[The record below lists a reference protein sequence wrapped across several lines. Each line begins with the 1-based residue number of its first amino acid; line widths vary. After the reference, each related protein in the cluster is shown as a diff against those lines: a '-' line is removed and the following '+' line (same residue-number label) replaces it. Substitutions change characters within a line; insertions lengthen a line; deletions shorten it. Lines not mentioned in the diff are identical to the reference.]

1 MRDSLSKSICP
12 SLLLILLLAFA
23 AGARQQPDANEITAL
38 VNVTVIDGNGGPP
51 QPKMTVVVSG
61 ERIVEILPAGKKTPA
76 GAAVIDLSG
85 YYVIPGLIDSHV
97 HLGAG
102 QTREAFSRM
111 LRFVLLGG
119 ITTVRDMGGDAITLG
134 EMAKVASSRET
145 LSPRI
150 YFCAM
155 MGGPTF
161 FSDPRVQASAHG
173 MSAGG
178 TAWLRAITP
187 ETDITKAV
195 ADAKATGA
203 TGIKIYA
210 DLPAGLVSKIS
221 AEAHRQGLRVW
232 SHATIFPA
240 KPSDAVAAGVNALSH
255 SAYLVWEGM
264 SRVPDSYRARL
275 GANYESVPVK
285 SDAITALL
293 ARMKEKGTIL
303 DATLFVF
310 NNFTRAAQPPPGVRD
325 VKLLVD
331 WSFEVTRRARELG
344 VKVAAG
350 TDSVGAPDIY
360 ALPNLHTELEL
371 LVTKCGFTPL
381 EALTAATRTGAEALG
396 ITDSY
401 GTIARGKVADMV
413 VLSGDPSK
421 DIRNTTK
428 IVYVVKG
435 GRLHK
440 RP

>member
-1 MRDSLSKSICP
+1 MRNSLSKSIC
-12 SLLLILLLAFA
+12 LLLLLALLLAFA
-23 AGARQQPDANEITAL
+23 AGARQRPDSHETTAL
-38 VNVTVIDGNGGPP
+38 VNVTMIDGNGGPP
-51 QPKMTVVVSG
+51 QPKMTVVISG
-61 ERIVEILPAGKKTPA
+61 ERVVEILPAGKKPPA

-85 YYVIPGLIDSHV
+85 HYVIPGLIDSHV

-102 QTREAFSRM
+102 QTREASGRM
-111 LRFVLLGG
+111 LRFALLGG
-119 ITTVRDMGGDAITLG
+119 ITTIRDMGGDAIALR
-134 EMAKVASSRET
+134 ELAKAAGDRET

-155 MGGPTF
+155 MGGVTF

-173 MSAGG
+173 MSAGD

-187 ETDITKAV
+187 ETDIAKAV

-203 TGIKIYA
+203 AGVKIYA
-210 DLPAGLVSKIS
+210 DLPASLVSKIS
-221 AEAHRQGLRVW
+221 AEAHRQGLRAW

-240 KPSDAVAAGVNALSH
+240 KPSDAVAAGVNVLSH
-255 SAYLVWEGM
+255 SAYLIWEGV

-275 GANYESVPVK
+275 GADYESVPVR

-293 ARMKEKGTIL
+293 TRMKEKGTIL

-325 VKLLVD
+325 AKLMVD

-344 VKVAAG
+344 VKVVAG
-350 TDSVGAPDIY
+350 TDSIGAPGRD
-360 ALPNLHTELEL
+360 ALPNLHAELEL

-381 EALTAATRTGAEALG
+381 EALTAATRTGAETLG

-401 GTIARGKVADMV
+401 GTIAAGKVADMV

-421 DIRNTTK
+421 NIRNTTK

>member
-1 MRDSLSKSICP
+1 MRSPLCKSIRR
-12 SLLLILLLAFA
+12 SLLLILLLAFVA
-23 AGARQQPDANEITAL
+23 HAQQPSNPNETTVLA
-38 VNVTVIDGNGGPP
+38 NVTVIDGNGGPP
-51 QPKMTVVVSG
+51 QPKMTVIISG

-76 GAAVIDLSG
+76 GATVIDLSG
-85 YYVIPGLIDSHV
+85 HYIIPGLIDSHV
-97 HLGAG
+97 HLGGG
-102 QTREAFSRM
+102 QPVEASDRM
-111 LRFVLLGG
+111 LRFALLGG
-119 ITTVRDMGGDAITLG
+119 ITTVRDMGGDAIALR
-134 EMAKVASSRET
+134 ELAKAANSRET

-173 MSAGG
+173 MSAGD
-178 TAWLRAITP
+178 TAWLRAVTP
-187 ETDITKAV
+187 ETDLAKAV

-240 KPSDAVAAGVNALSH
+240 KPSDAVAAGVDALSH
-255 SAYLVWEGM
+255 SAYLVWEGV

-275 GANYESVPVK
+275 GADYESVPVS

-293 ARMKEKGTIL
+293 GRMKEGGTIL

-310 NNFTRAAQPPPGVRD
+310 HNFTRAVRPPPGVRD

-331 WSFEVTRRARELG
+331 WSFGVTRRARELG

-350 TDSVGAPDIY
+350 TDSIGAPERD
-360 ALPNLHTELEL
+360 ALPNLHAELEL
-371 LVTKCGFTPL
+371 LVTNCGFTPL
-381 EALTAATRTGAEALG
+381 EAITAATRTGAETLG
-396 ITDSY
+396 VADSY
-401 GTIARGKVADMV
+401 GTIARGKVADLV

-428 IVYVVKG
+428 IVYVIKG
-435 GRLHK
+435 GKLHK
-440 RP
+440 RS

>member
-1 MRDSLSKSICP
+1 MRNSLSKPICL
-12 SLLLILLLAFA
+12 SLLLTLLLALTA
-23 AGARQQPDANEITAL
+23 AARQQPDSDDTTAL

-51 QPKMTVVVSG
+51 QPKMTVVISG
-61 ERIVEILPAGKKTPA
+61 ERVVEIVPAGKKLPA

-85 YYVIPGLIDSHV
+85 YYIIPGLIDSHV
-97 HLGAG
+97 HLGGG
-102 QTREAFSRM
+102 QSREASGRM
-111 LRFVLLGG
+111 LRFALLGG
-119 ITTVRDMGGDAITLG
+119 VTTVRDMGGDAIALR
-134 EMAKVASSRET
+134 ELAKAAGDREA

-161 FSDPRVQASAHG
+161 FSDPRVQASTHG
-173 MSAGG
+173 MTAGD

-187 ETDITKAV
+187 ETDIAKAV

-221 AEAHRQGLRVW
+221 AEAHRQGLMVW

-240 KPSDAVAAGVNALSH
+240 RPSDAVAAGVNALSH
-255 SAYLVWEGM
+255 SAYLVWEGVG
-264 SRVPDSYRARL
+264 RVPDSYRARL
-275 GANYESVPVK
+275 GADYESVPVR

-303 DATLFVF
+303 DATLYVF
-310 NNFTRAAQPPPGVRD
+310 NNFTRAPHPPPGVRD

-331 WSFEVTRRARELG
+331 WSFEVTGRAHELG

-350 TDSVGAPDIY
+350 TDSVGAPGRD
-360 ALPNLHTELEL
+360 AMPNLHTELEL

-381 EALTAATRTGAEALG
+381 EAITAATRTGAETLG
-396 ITDSY
+396 VTDSY

-413 VLSGDPSK
+413 VLSADPSK

-428 IVYVVKG
+428 IVYVIKG